1 MSEIMIPA
9 TQYLLPDGRQR
20 KMTTS
25 APARY
30 APNYQRMKDAGL
42 TFGVEILRTQQVSL
56 TIEDLKREVDVEI
69 RIVSNGAEVPLAVIE
84 LLEWATVE
92 NIAAYL
98 ERVKGEV

>member
-1 MSEIMIPA
+1 
-9 TQYLLPDGRQR
+9 
-20 KMTTS
+20 
-25 APARY
+25 
-30 APNYQRMKDAGL
+30 MKDAGL